1 MSFDKISGMLVYV
14 QLQESVKAYSK
25 PPAPPKPN
33 EWKASVVITDEDL
46 LDELEEYAKTLETM
60 ISVKKVKTAEFEEK
74 YHVAPPAD
82 AGKNVW
88 ILTLRKSVELGKTGK
103 PVPDLYR
110 PKVFQKMGSK
120 IVDITQSKLVGN
132 GSIGTISID
141 KFDRTSGGSS
151 LYLKNVLVTELV
163 EYTKPEGSNYESG
176 SEFEEG
182 ESDDQ
187 KTESKVAEKPKAT
200 AAKKATKASDEDAPF

>member
-14 QLQESVKAYSK
+14 QLQESVKAYNK

-33 EWKASVVITDEDL
+33 EWKASVVITDEDE
-46 LDELEEYAKTLETM
+46 LDALEAYAKTLDTM
-60 ISVKKVKTAEFEEK
+60 LSIKKVKSADFEEI

-88 ILTLRKSVELGKTGK
+88 VLTLRKSVELGKTGK

-110 PKVFQKMGSK
+110 PKVFQKMGMK

-132 GSIGTISID
+132 GSMGTISVD

-182 ESDDQ
+182 EA
-187 KTESKVAEKPKAT
+187 VAEETKPAEKAKKP
-200 AAKKATKASDEDAPF
+200 AAKAVKADDDSAPF

>member
-14 QLQESVKAYSK
+14 QLQEAVKGYSK

-33 EWKASVVITDEDL
+33 EWKASVVITDEDQ
-46 LDELEEYAKTLETM
+46 LDALEAYAKTLDTM
-60 ISVKKVKTAEFEEK
+60 LSIKKVKSAEFEEI

-88 ILTLRKSVELGKTGK
+88 VLTLRKSVELGKTGK
-103 PVPDLYR
+103 PVPELYR

-151 LYLKNVLVTELV
+151 LYLKNVLVTDLV

-176 SEFEEG
+176 SEFEEA
-182 ESDDQ
+182 EA
-187 KTESKVAEKPKAT
+187 VAEEAKPVEKAKKP
-200 AAKKATKASDEDAPF
+200 AAKAVKADDSDAPF